1 MYAET
6 LEKVVRETVEPV
18 LAGMGYSLVDLTI
31 GRLSGVTRV
40 NVIVYRKEGVGIDE
54 CAQIS
59 GMLFPRL
66 ETVDGLIDP
75 TLEVGSPGI
84 ERAIRRPEEYSIFR
98 GRGVRVLAGTDTE
111 WVGGIIDKVENGT
124 LWLRKGR
131 ESRGFALS
139 GIRKARLDHSVEV
152 EEAKNAV

>member
-1 MYAET
+1 MYTET
-6 LEKVVRETVEPV
+6 LEKAVRETVEPV

-31 GRLSGVTRV
+31 GRLSGATRV

-75 TLEVGSPGI
+75 TLEVSSPGI
-84 ERAIRRPEEYSIFR
+84 DRAIRRPEEYSIFQ

-111 WVGGIIDKVENGT
+111 WVGGIIDRVENGT